1 MQENASAKA
10 VFARSPGNGC
20 DGNFAIGSARG
31 GLYDIP
37 PRDFPFMADAE
48 HKRAKAGA
56 RRPIDPARFTAFYA
70 YREAEGDGES
80 LYSEGVSVEEIAR
93 EVGTPAYVYSRG
105 AIESAYRSLD
115 GALAAIPHTISYAM
129 KANSNLSV
137 LRVLAKL
144 GSSFDIVSGGEL
156 DRLRRVGVPGNRIVF
171 SGVGKTRDE
180 IREALCYSGEE
191 GGKKPGG
198 GIFLFN
204 VESEPELELLID
216 EASRHVAAGGSQPSL
231 AIRVNP
237 DVTAGGHPHISTGQH
252 HHKFGIDWEPARRL
266 YLAHRNSRW
275 VGWRGISAHIGSQ
288 ILSVAPYR
296 RAVTR
301 LASYVRD
308 LARNGVRLDHLDIGG
323 GLGIRY
329 TDETPL
335 VTAEYA
341 RTLISAVRPL
351 GCRLMI
357 EPGRAI
363 VGSAG
368 VLLTRVLYVKEN
380 RAKTFVIVDAAMNDL
395 IRPVLYDA
403 THPITP
409 AARARAQG
417 GVKRVDVVGPVCES
431 GDFLARDWPL
441 APVKTGDLLVVWAA
455 GAYAFAQSSNYNAR
469 RRPAEVLVEGNKFRI
484 IRKRQSYDDLV
495 RGET

>member
-1 MQENASAKA
+1 
-10 VFARSPGNGC
+10 
-20 DGNFAIGSARG
+20 
-31 GLYDIP
+31 
-37 PRDFPFMADAE
+37 MADA
-48 HKRAKAGA
+48 HRKPSKRSP
-56 RRPIDPARFTAFYA
+56 RHPIDPSQFTPFYA
-70 YREAEGDGES
+70 YRPSAGSAEES
-80 LYSEGVSVEEIAR
+80 LFAEGVSLEKIATD
-93 EVGTPAYVYSRG
+93 VGTPSYVYSRS
-105 AIESAYRSLD
+105 AIENAYRVLD
-115 GALAAIPHTISYAM
+115 RALTTIPHTLCYAM

-156 DRLRRVGVPGNRIVF
+156 DRLRRIGVPGNRIVF

-180 IREALCYSGEE
+180 IREALRYSG
-191 GGKKPGG
+191 GSKKKSGG
-198 GIFLFN
+198 GILLFN
-204 VESEPELELLID
+204 VESEPELELLIE
-216 EASRHVAAGGSQPSL
+216 EASRYVAAGGTRPSL

-237 DVTAGGHPHISTGQH
+237 DVMAGGHPHISTGQH

-266 YLAHRNSRW
+266 YLAHKESRW
-275 VGWRGISAHIGSQ
+275 IVWRGISAHIGSQ

-296 RAVTR
+296 RAVAR

-329 TDETPL
+329 TNESPFVQTD
-335 VTAEYA
+335 YA
-341 RTLISAVRPL
+341 RTLIAAVRPL

-368 VLLTRVLYVKEN
+368 VILTRVLYVKEN

-403 THPITP
+403 IHPITP
-409 AARARAQG
+409 ATRVKG
-417 GVKRVDVVGPVCES
+417 HSEGVKRVDVVGPVCES

-441 APVKTGDLLVVWAA
+441 AQVKAGDLLVVWAA

-469 RRPAEVLVEGNKFRI
+469 RRPAEVLVEGKGFRI
-484 IRKRQSYDDLV
+484 VRKRQSYEDLIC
-495 RGET
+495 GET